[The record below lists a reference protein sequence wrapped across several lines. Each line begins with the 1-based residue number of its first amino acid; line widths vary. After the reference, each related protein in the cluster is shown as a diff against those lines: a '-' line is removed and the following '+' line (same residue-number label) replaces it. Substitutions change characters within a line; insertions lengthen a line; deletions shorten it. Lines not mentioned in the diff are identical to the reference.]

1 MNFRI
6 ITKNHAAYSKLGFLQ
21 KSVSAPLGLTSLP
34 NSLEVKVISLINA
47 CSCHVRFEF
56 MISQKKSLISKAPD
70 LPCAAVVHLLR
81 L

>member
-21 KSVSAPLGLTSLP
+21 KSISAPLGLTSLP
-34 NSLEVKVISLINA
+34 MSLEVKVIYLIDA

-56 MISQKKSLISKAPD
+56 VISQKKSLNYKALD
-70 LPCAAVVHLLR
+70 LPCATIGHLLR